1 MEEEEARMLEEEE
14 DEEGGSEVEVN
25 DVRSPLDL
33 RSEVARLTLELQEAN
48 EEKLQA
54 ARYGLAVLEESA
66 AVKSRNSQLEEE
78 QEALKQELQQ
88 LREVSRWPREQ
99 RRKQP
104 VLFSLFRSGM
114 AGFNTVFVVPGLLS
128 FILSYQRLDIVCA
141 GEPRWLGAVSLSI
154 CVSHDF

>member
-1 MEEEEARMLEEEE
+1 MEEEEARMLEEEG
-14 DEEGGSEVEVN
+14 DEEGGLGVELD

-88 LREVSRWPREQ
+88 LREVSCRAREARSRAEEEPACLLWP
-99 RRKQP
+99 
-104 VLFSLFRSGM
+104 L
-114 AGFNTVFVVPGLLS
+114 
-128 FILSYQRLDIVCA
+128 
-141 GEPRWLGAVSLSI
+141 
-154 CVSHDF
+154 